1 MKFAGPFQ
9 RSWIRERPQFDS
21 TGCPIPVVKKSWCEW
36 PSLLIIQ
43 PDAVHDLHMS
53 FQMSVFGMMVFEK
66 DGFPAVSVVTVGR
79 WISTTFY

>member
-53 FQMSVFGMMVFEK
+53 FQMSVFWD
-66 DGFPAVSVVTVGR
+66 DGFLRKTVFR
-79 WISTTFY
+79 QFQL